1 VTHRAHAGRLKVLR
15 PHVEGRRQAQL
26 SDEHRT
32 KDELIRAQRGAAK
45 EFTAPVDATTSLE
58 ILTRLFEH

>member
-1 VTHRAHAGRLKVLR
+1 
-15 PHVEGRRQAQL
+15 
-26 SDEHRT
+26 
-32 KDELIRAQRGAAK
+32 LIRAQRGAAK